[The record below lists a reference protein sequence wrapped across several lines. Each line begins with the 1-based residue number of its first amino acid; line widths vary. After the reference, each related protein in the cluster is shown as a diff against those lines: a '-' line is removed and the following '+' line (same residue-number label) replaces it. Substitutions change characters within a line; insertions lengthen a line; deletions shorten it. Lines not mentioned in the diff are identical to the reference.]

1 MIILDILLANS
12 VTITCKYIYD
22 INFHKVYIPQN

>member
-12 VTITCKYIYD
+12 VTITCNYD